1 MFAVGFIEPVGTAN
15 CADADKTGIAPL
27 ALKCNAKID
36 ADAGVPPAAADS
48 LRLTA
53 TELSSEL
60 IEFALSA
67 CTTLVVGC
75 NTAAI
80 FSPAEDDTI
89 KFNVSTV
96 YPLAPKTLTIVAVP
110 ASSP

>member
-15 CADADKTGIAPL
+15 CADADNTGIAPL
-27 ALKCNAKID
+27 ALKCSAKID
-36 ADAGVPPAAADS
+36 ADTSGVGAFADP
-48 LRLTA
+48 LKLVT

-67 CTTLVVGC
+67 CSTLVVGC
-75 NTAAI
+75 NTAAT

-89 KFNVSTV
+89 KFSVSTV
-96 YPLAPKTLTIVAVP
+96 YPN
-110 ASSP
+110 